1 MAEEKNK
8 ESEKSKA
15 DTADE
20 GSKESEEVKVD
31 AAEEG
36 NKEPDLEKVETGPF
50 VRAVLVFLFIVGIGI
65 ALGLPWY
72 GVYRQGL
79 RGEAELARARA
90 NRQIAVQEA
99 EAKKESA
106 RLLAEAEIERA
117 KGVAQANKIIGD
129 SLHGNE
135 AYLRYLWIQGLH
147 EGSNPQVIYIPT
159 EANLP
164 ILEAGRVPG
173 MRQQSVRVL
182 SDEADRGAP
191 EKQENGE

>member
-1 MAEEKNK
+1 MAEDNK
-8 ESEKSKA
+8 
-15 DTADE
+15 
-20 GSKESEEVKVD
+20 
-31 AAEEG
+31 
-36 NKEPDLEKVETGPF
+36 KEPECSNAEMVGAI
-50 VRAVLVFLFIVGIGI
+50 RALIILLLVIGVI
-65 ALGLPWY
+65 AALGLPWY

-79 RGEAELARARA
+79 RGEAELARAKA

-106 RLLAEAEIERA
+106 RMLAEAEIERA

-147 EGSNPQVIYIPT
+147 EGANPQVIYIPT

-164 ILEAGRVPG
+164 ILEAGRIPSMRSRSAVPT
-173 MRQQSVRVL
+173 R
-182 SDEADRGAP
+182 DEADRGAP
-191 EKQENGE
+191 RRGESND

>member
-1 MAEEKNK
+1 MAEENK
-8 ESEKSKA
+8 
-15 DTADE
+15 
-20 GSKESEEVKVD
+20 
-31 AAEEG
+31 
-36 NKEPDLEKVETGPF
+36 KEPECSNAEMVGA
-50 VRAVLVFLFIVGIGI
+50 VRALVIVLVVIGIGA

-79 RGEAELARARA
+79 RGEAELARAKA

-106 RLLAEAEIERA
+106 RMLAEAEVERA

-147 EGSNPQVIYIPT
+147 EGANPQVVYIPT
-159 EANLP
+159 EAGLP
-164 ILEAGRVPG
+164 ILEAGRIPN
-173 MRQQSVRVL
+173 MRARPAASAR
-182 SDEADRGAP
+182 DDADWGALRRS
-191 EKQENGE
+191 ESND

>member
-1 MAEEKNK
+1 MAEENK
-8 ESEKSKA
+8 KQQERSN
-15 DTADE
+15 
-20 GSKESEEVKVD
+20 
-31 AAEEG
+31 AELVG
-36 NKEPDLEKVETGPF
+36 A
-50 VRAVLVFLFIVGIGI
+50 VRSLIIVLLVIGIGA

-79 RGEAELARARA
+79 RGEAELARAKA

-106 RLLAEAEIERA
+106 RLLAEAEVERA

-147 EGSNPQVIYIPT
+147 EGANPQVVYIPT
-159 EANLP
+159 EAGLP
-164 ILEAGRVPG
+164 ILEAGRIPN
-173 MRQQSVRVL
+173 MRSRRAAG
-182 SDEADRGAP
+182 SGDDADRGAP
-191 EKQENGE
+191 GKRDSVD